1 MLLLAEI
8 LHHLACTRKIL
19 GYSQLVDFSH
29 KQFKGNLDKP
39 NLLGLS
45 ASWFG
50 LLIRGFFVG
59 FSENHPNLEPG
70 PGDLIASKN
79 RKEIRVLI
87 RSWMPHGWF
96 TSFWSPDWAVSY
108 RTMGGSGSFLAAC
121 MTLKLLVWGKT
132 PSMFYR
138 VWNDLQPADPI
149 WPWLKKS
156 SLQQKVFWGGIMNVV
171 PPWTL
176 LLAKNLHCARW
187 SYDPQNV
194 QQNYCLYFPYFS
206 SRCFLFKSR
215 EKIAKMSENNWY

>member
-149 WPWLKKS
+149 WPWLKKIFTS
-156 SLQQKVFWGGIMNVV
+156 TKSVLGRNNECGT
-171 PPWTL
+171 TL
-176 LLAKNLHCARW
+176 NTIAGQESTLCKMVIWSPKCTTKLLPVLPVLFFKM
-187 SYDPQNV
+187 
-194 QQNYCLYFPYFS
+194 FPF
-206 SRCFLFKSR
+206 
-215 EKIAKMSENNWY
+215 